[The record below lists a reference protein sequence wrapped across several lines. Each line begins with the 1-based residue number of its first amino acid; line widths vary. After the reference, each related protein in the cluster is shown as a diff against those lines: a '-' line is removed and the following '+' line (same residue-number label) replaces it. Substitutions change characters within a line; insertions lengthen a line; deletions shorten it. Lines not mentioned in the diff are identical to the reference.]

1 MLTAAISIELKIIME
16 EFKVLITTS
25 GIGSR
30 LGELTKYTNKSLF
43 YSAKLF
49 YTTEVNKKKTL
60 NKSFLLDFGYV
71 ESVGSVLL

>member
-1 MLTAAISIELKIIME
+1 MLTSAISII
-16 EFKVLITTS
+16 
-25 GIGSR
+25 
-30 LGELTKYTNKSLF
+30 KYTNKSLF
-43 YSAKLF
+43 YSAKLY

>member
-1 MLTAAISIELKIIME
+1 M
-16 EFKVLITTS
+16 
-25 GIGSR
+25 
-30 LGELTKYTNKSLF
+30 F
-43 YSAKLF
+43 YSASLKLLINKNFLSKSASSF